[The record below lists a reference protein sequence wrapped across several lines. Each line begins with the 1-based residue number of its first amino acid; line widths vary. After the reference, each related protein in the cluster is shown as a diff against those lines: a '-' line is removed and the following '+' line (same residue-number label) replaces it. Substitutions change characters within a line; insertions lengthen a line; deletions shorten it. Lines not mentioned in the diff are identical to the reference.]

1 MMRGTRMAGLDQELL
16 NLADKLRLSR
26 TLAERRE
33 IRGNIE
39 ALAPR
44 VRALDPEQ
52 PEQNAVQR
60 LYRYLDARS
69 AAAVRDGA
77 AALRTEHAEIERRL
91 LTVIDQFR
99 SSDGATLA
107 IPSTEFYQLREQISE
122 LEPGSNEQWILGRLC
137 EYAAWQRKVA
147 SHRQYKRITRNLR
160 TFRTS
165 DTSRGIGVS
174 PTPYRAPSPPK
185 RTRGIER

>member
-1 MMRGTRMAGLDQELL
+1 MAGLDQELL
-16 NLADKLRLSR
+16 NLAEKLRLSR

-33 IRGNIE
+33 IRAVVE
-39 ALAPR
+39 ALTPR
-44 VRALDPEQ
+44 VRTLDPEQ
-52 PEQNAVQR
+52 PEQHAMQR

-99 SSDGATLA
+99 KSDGTTLA
-107 IPSTEFYQLREQISE
+107 IPSTELFQIREQISA
-122 LEPGSNEQWILGRLC
+122 LEPGTNEQWMLGRLC

-147 SHRQYKRITRNLR
+147 THRQYKRMTRNLR
-160 TFRTS
+160 TPRT
-165 DTSRGIGVS
+165 TETTRGITAS